1 MWCQAMWQSSGADN
15 RQEDWYWRYFS
26 QGKNDHFSLF
36 KVKDDE
42 IGGGFDRR
50 FYNMW
55 RNRTYI
61 EKKKNNFSIK
71 SDLFMNL
78 CAKEK

>member
-42 IGGGFDRR
+42 IGGFWQKILQ
-50 FYNMW
+50 YV
-55 RNRTYI
+55 
-61 EKKKNNFSIK
+61 EKQNIYRKKTKQFQY
-71 SDLFMNL
+71 
-78 CAKEK
+78 

>member
-42 IGGGFDRR
+42 IGGFLTEDSTICGETEHI
-50 FYNMW
+50 Y
-55 RNRTYI
+55 
-61 EKKKNNFSIK
+61 KKKNYFSIK

>member
-42 IGGGFDRR
+42 IGVFWQKILQYVEKQNIYR
-50 FYNMW
+50 
-55 RNRTYI
+55 
-61 EKKKNNFSIK
+61 KKKNYFSIK

>member
-15 RQEDWYWRYFS
+15 RQENWYWRYFS

-42 IGGGFDRR
+42 IGGGVWQKILQ
-50 FYNMW
+50 YV
-55 RNRTYI
+55 
-61 EKKKNNFSIK
+61 EKQNIYRKKTKQFQY
-71 SDLFMNL
+71 
-78 CAKEK
+78 

>member
-36 KVKDDE
+36 KVMMKL
-42 IGGGFDRR
+42 GGFWQKILQYVEKQNIYR
-50 FYNMW
+50 
-55 RNRTYI
+55 
-61 EKKKNNFSIK
+61 KKKNNFSIK